1 MMRCAVC
8 GKSSEEADLVDG
20 RVCAECQALGFEE
33 GTHGEVLCPTCGED
47 FQACGCSAP
56 DSAIM

>member
-1 MMRCAVC
+1 MTCRVC
-8 GKSSEEADLVDG
+8 GEDDETPI
-20 RVCAECQALGFEE
+20 CAECDGLGFTV

-47 FQACGCSAP
+47 FEACPCSAP